1 MQVELYLFLSIQRHK
16 LSFSQFKE
24 QNKRAIY
31 ILPFSKFFANTLLT
45 NGMRKINILDEYISI
60 PLKRFVFS
68 FKTILIVVF

>member
-60 PLKRFVFS
+60 PSYPFRYD
-68 FKTILIVVF
+68 